1 MNSFQ
6 TLAQLISSQIVNCLV
21 LGLAIAA
28 IATAASALVARRNSG
43 TRFAVWF
50 AAMLAIGSLFFVAK
64 PLAHS
69 AAGVHVGTP
78 EISLPAQWALYIF
91 LAWAFFAA
99 VGLARVVRGLW
110 RVRSLKKS
118 CVPLD
123 TSALG
128 SLGDP
133 ATSRRIAICAS
144 ESLRVPAALGFFHPV
159 IALPGWTL
167 RELSAEEL
175 NAVVLHEAAHLE
187 RWDDWTNLV
196 QKVIRALLF
205 FHPAVWW
212 IDSRLSIE
220 REMSCDDVVLSR
232 SQNARRYA
240 ACLVSLAEKTHAH
253 RSLALVQAAIGHV
266 RHTAQRITK
275 ILDGRQRKVAPVF
288 GTALAAL
295 MAFGAISMVAVQHA
309 PQLVSFRDT
318 KSSTASDAASADKF
332 DYVAT
337 VNPPAAKA
345 VAASL
350 SLSSRLPSAAPR
362 TRIRTEASRSNKTVQ
377 ARLPRNVNRAPL
389 PTEEARERFEKRSPA
404 VVNAAMTGDATP
416 SFVYL
421 VTQSQQFDRF
431 GNLTVTTSV
440 WRIKVARPAP
450 AQAQSGVIPHST

>member
-6 TLAQLISSQIVNCLV
+6 ILAQLISSQIVNCLV

-28 IATAASALVARRNSG
+28 LATAASALIARRNSG

-50 AAMLAIGSLFFVAK
+50 AAMLAIASLFFVAK

-69 AAGVHVGTP
+69 AAAVHVGTP

-99 VGLARVVRGLW
+99 VGLARVARGLW

-118 CVPLD
+118 CVPL
-123 TSALG
+123 AG
-128 SLGDP
+128 SLPNGMVNP
-133 ATSRRIAICAS
+133 ATSRGIAICTS

-167 RELSAEEL
+167 RELSSEEL

-187 RWDDWTNLV
+187 RWDDWTNLA

-253 RSLALVQAAIGHV
+253 RSLALVQAAIGHMK
-266 RHTAQRITK
+266 HTAQRISK

-288 GTALAAL
+288 KPALAAV

-309 PQLVSFRDT
+309 PELVSFR
-318 KSSTASDAASADKF
+318 STESPTASADRF

-350 SLSSRLPSAAPR
+350 HLSPAAPR
-362 TRIRTEASRSNKTVQ
+362 TRTRTLAFRPKPAQSRVPHT
-377 ARLPRNVNRAPL
+377 VNRAPL
-389 PTEEARERFEKRSPA
+389 PTEEARKPIEKRNPA
-404 VVNAAMTGDATP
+404 IVNAAMTDATP

-421 VTQSQQFDRF
+421 VTQSQQFDSF

-440 WRIKVARPAP
+440 WRIRVARPAP
-450 AQAQSGVIPHST
+450 AQAQSGVVPHST

>member
-28 IATAASALVARRNSG
+28 LATTASALIARRNSG

-50 AAMLAIGSLFFVAK
+50 AAMLAIASLFFIAK

-69 AAGVHVGTP
+69 AAAVQVWTP
-78 EISLPAQWALYIF
+78 EISLPAQSALYIF
-91 LAWAFFAA
+91 MVWAFFAT
-99 VGLARVVRGLW
+99 VGLARVARGLW
-110 RVRSLKKS
+110 RVRSLKKT
-118 CVPLD
+118 CVPLEGPLPD
-123 TSALG
+123 RMVNPS
-128 SLGDP
+128 
-133 ATSRRIAICAS
+133 TSRGIAICTS

-167 RELSAEEL
+167 RELSSEEL

-187 RWDDWTNLV
+187 RWDDWTNLA

-220 REMSCDDVVLSR
+220 RGMSCDDVVLSR
-232 SQNARRYA
+232 SQNAHRYA

-266 RHTAQRITK
+266 KHTAERISK

-288 GTALAAL
+288 RPALAAL
-295 MAFGAISMVAVQHA
+295 MAFGAISMVSVQHA

-318 KSSTASDAASADKF
+318 ESSVASTDKF

-337 VNPPAAKA
+337 VNLPSAKA
-345 VAASL
+345 VTASL
-350 SLSSRLPSAAPR
+350 SLRLSSPAPR
-362 TRIRTEASRSNKTVQ
+362 ARIRTEAFRPKTTVQ
-377 ARLPRNVNRAPL
+377 SRAPHSANRVPL
-389 PTEEARERFEKRSPA
+389 PTEEARGQIDKRIEKWSPSI
-404 VVNAAMTGDATP
+404 VNATMAHGATP

-421 VTQSQQFDRF
+421 VTQSRQFDSF

-440 WRIKVARPAP
+440 WRIRVVRPAP

>member
-6 TLAQLISSQIVNCLV
+6 ALAQLISSQIVNCLV

-28 IATAASALVARRNSG
+28 LATTASALVARRNSG

-50 AAMLAIGSLFFVAK
+50 AAMLAIASLFLFAK

-69 AAGVHVGTP
+69 AVAVHVGAP

-91 LAWAFFAA
+91 LAWAFFAGI
-99 VGLARVVRGLW
+99 GLARIARGLW

-118 CVPLD
+118 CVPLE
-123 TSALG
+123 G
-128 SLGDP
+128 SLPDRIVNP
-133 ATSRRIAICAS
+133 ATSRGIAICTS

-167 RELSAEEL
+167 RELSGEEL

-187 RWDDWTNLV
+187 RWDDWTNLA

-232 SQNARRYA
+232 SQNAHQYA

-266 RHTAQRITK
+266 KHTAQRISK
-275 ILDGRQRKVAPVF
+275 ILDGRQRRVAPAF
-288 GTALAAL
+288 KPALAAL
-295 MAFGAISMVAVQHA
+295 LAFGAISMVAMQHA
-309 PQLVSFRDT
+309 PQLVSFR
-318 KSSTASDAASADKF
+318 STERSTASADKF
-332 DYVAT
+332 DYVAM
-337 VNPPAAKA
+337 VNPPKGNA

-350 SLSSRLPSAAPR
+350 HVPSPAPAKRTAAKTEVRQTGHRPSAL
-362 TRIRTEASRSNKTVQ
+362 VQ
-377 ARLPRNVNRAPL
+377 RNVTHAPHTLTPL
-389 PTEEARERFEKRSPA
+389 PTEEARKPIEKRNPA
-404 VVNAAMTGDATP
+404 IVNAAMTDDATP

-421 VTQSQQFDRF
+421 VTQSEQFDSF

-440 WRIKVARPAP
+440 WRIRVLRPAP
-450 AQAQSGVIPHST
+450 AQATQSGVIPHST